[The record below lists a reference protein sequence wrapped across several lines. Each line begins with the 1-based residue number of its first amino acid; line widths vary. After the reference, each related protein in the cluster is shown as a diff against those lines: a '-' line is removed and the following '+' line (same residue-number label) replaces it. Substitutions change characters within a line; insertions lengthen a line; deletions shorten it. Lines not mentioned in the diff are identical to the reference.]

1 MQELFIVATTSR
13 VCCDVGS
20 PLDLKEIFGMLYRR
34 GAMLAHLHLLSSRS
48 FSSLIFFLLLLL
60 TLTTSAFPSVHIV
73 GSLTSKLPSVKVPK
87 WQVAPTT
94 WFQHVST
101 AEKCDQP
108 TSPTVRHSAPQRQDE
123 NGVVTFAEFK
133 NVLRDFNL
141 NSSCWVVIVVIVL
154 SFFTYSMTHFAF
166 FGCFFFLKNRK

>member
-1 MQELFIVATTSR
+1 
-13 VCCDVGS
+13 VGS

-34 GAMLAHLHLLSSRS
+34 GAMLAHLHLLSSALTDS
-48 FSSLIFFLLLLL
+48 YHLCFSICPYCRKFDF
-60 TLTTSAFPSVHIV
+60 
-73 GSLTSKLPSVKVPK
+73 KLPSVKVPK

-154 SFFTYSMTHFAF
+154 SFFYLQYDSFCLFRML
-166 FGCFFFLKNRK
+166 FLFKKQKVMAITMQLYQ